1 MLGDVYKRQTVT
13 GLINR
18 DQLVGPWQV
27 PVSDYAMTRSGFA
40 GVSGEAMSIGERTPA
55 AIINPAA
62 AARISVAEAV
72 TNILPSGI
80 SKLSDVKLS
89 ANWMG
94 SPEKL
99 DGDQDLYE
107 AVEAIG
113 MGLCP
118 Q

>member
-1 MLGDVYKRQTVT
+1 
-13 GLINR
+13 
-18 DQLVGPWQV
+18 
-27 PVSDYAMTRSGFA
+27 
-40 GVSGEAMSIGERTPA
+40 MSIGERTPA

-99 DGDQDLYE
+99 DGNQDLYE

-118 Q
+118 QWEIAIPVGKDSLSMSTESVSYTHLTLPTKA